1 MRHRSSLAGATV
13 AGSAPG
19 RRAKATLDQAV
30 APAAASATNESS
42 DAKASTAGAAKKPG
56 MFGKFTRLAREKGI
70 GYAIY
75 LYVFG
80 EAISILVTYLL
91 HYDVLGAGDVM
102 SWLNWIG
109 LGSWVDIDK
118 AGSKHTTIFGYEV
131 SVRLLT
137 NYGIANVVGIPLFPL
152 EVAFCA
158 FTFPLVVRTARRLK
172 FWKSASNIPKA
183 PQAAGAAASAS
194 PQQLPTK

>member
-1 MRHRSSLAGATV
+1 MHYQSSLNGAAV
-13 AGSAPG
+13 AGSTTG
-19 RRAKATLDQAV
+19 KRAKASLDQAV
-30 APAAASATNESS
+30 ARDTNESS
-42 DAKASTAGAAKKPG
+42 TNNSSSAKAAGGKKPG
-56 MFGKFTRLAREKGI
+56 TFGKFTKLAREKGI

-80 EAISILVTYLL
+80 EAISILITYLL
-91 HYDVLGAGDVM
+91 HYDILGAGDVM
-102 SWLNWIG
+102 SWLSYIG

-158 FTFPLVVRTARRLK
+158 FTFPFVLRATRRLK
-172 FWKSASNIPKA
+172 FWKSANNIPKA
-183 PQAAGAAASAS
+183 PQASGAAASAS
-194 PQQLPTK
+194 TQQLPK